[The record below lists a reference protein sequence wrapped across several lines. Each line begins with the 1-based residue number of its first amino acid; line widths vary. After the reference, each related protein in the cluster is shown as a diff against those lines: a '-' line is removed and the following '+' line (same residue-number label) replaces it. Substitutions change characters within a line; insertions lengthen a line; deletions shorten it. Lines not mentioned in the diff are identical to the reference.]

1 MSGWTLI
8 RTLSILFVLA
18 VVTFFGPARA
28 AESKAVPRTVLALV
42 DLREE
47 EKIRLTRVHSMAEM
61 PLNHLGLT
69 VAYWNVA
76 DGLPDLSRYPDLRG
90 VITWFAGE
98 PFEDTRAYIAWT
110 AAAMDQGVRFAVL
123 GQPGVRAGRAGQAV
137 PLAMANRFFGR
148 FGLRDDDGYS
158 DLTYRSRPVVAD
170 AMIGYERPL
179 IGVLPGYPLFRKV
192 DGRFTSHLVMRRGGD
207 ETTDSHLVVTGP
219 TGGLVTEG
227 YARHHD
233 PEINRKL
240 WIINPFEFFRAAFAT
255 DDLPKPDVTTVS
267 GRRIYFSHIDGD
279 GWRNQTEVEPYNK
292 DKVLAADVVRREAI
306 EPFPDLPVSVAPI
319 GGDIDP
325 AWKGTPELVA
335 GAKRLF
341 ALPQV
346 EPASHTWTHPFQW
359 AFFKDYTPQK
369 EAVFEEHGGAP
380 KRGVMDRLFGRNKAD
395 TTYEAAGEVADI
407 GRYSV
412 PRAYLQEPFDLD
424 KEIGG
429 SLAYFTKLA
438 PAGKTAALVQWSGDT
453 SPFEAAITETRKA
466 GARNMNG
473 GDARFD
479 ADYPSITTVP
489 PVGLPV
495 GAERQIYSG
504 NSNENTYTDLW
515 TNRFFG
521 FQNLINTVRNTESPV
536 RLKPFNIYYHMYS
549 GQKPASVNAL
559 RKNLNAAREAEIAPI
574 MASAYAALAE
584 GFYTARFVPD
594 GERRW
599 RIVGRGDLATVR
611 FDRASFTGVDVARS
625 VGVLGQR
632 HHQGSL
638 YVALDPAV
646 AEPVVALTDVERAD
660 IDPPASKPY
669 LVQGRWVFR
678 GLGTDGAGFR
688 VAAQGFG
695 KGEMA
700 WHMPALGRYA
710 ITAERGGAVLWRGE
724 AETGAD
730 RRLSVTVETSAI
742 EPLTLRVQPVAR

>member
-1 MSGWTLI
+1 VSARTLI
-8 RTLSILFVLA
+8 RILSTLLVLA
-18 VVTFFGPARA
+18 AVTFLGSARA
-28 AESKAVPRTVLALV
+28 AEPKPVPRTVLALV

-47 EKIRLTRVHSMAEM
+47 EKIRLTRIHSMAEM
-61 PLNHLGLT
+61 PLNHLGLDVT
-69 VAYWNVA
+69 YWNVA

-90 VITWFAGE
+90 VVTWFAGE
-98 PFEDTRAYIAWT
+98 PFEDPRAYLAW
-110 AAAMDQGVRFAVL
+110 ASAAMDKGVRFAVL
-123 GQPGVRAGRAGQAV
+123 GQSGMRATRSGQAM
-137 PLAMANRFFGR
+137 PLAVVNRFFGR

-158 DLTYRSRPVVAD
+158 DLTYRSRPVLAD

-179 IGVLPGYPLFRKV
+179 VGVLPGYPLFRKA

-207 ETTDSHLVVTGP
+207 ETTDSHLVVTGL
-219 TGGLVTEG
+219 TGGFAAEG
-227 YARHHD
+227 YVRHHD
-233 PEINRKL
+233 PELNRRL
-240 WIINPFEFFRAAFAT
+240 WIIDPFAFFRTVFAT
-255 DDLPKPDVTTVS
+255 DDLPKPDVTTIS

-306 EPFPDLPVSVAPI
+306 EPFPDLPVTVAPI
-319 GGDIDP
+319 GGDLDP
-325 AWKGTPELVA
+325 AWKGTPEA
-335 GAKRLF
+335 IASARRLF

-369 EAVFEEHGGAP
+369 EAVFGEHSGNGP
-380 KRGVMDRLFGRNKAD
+380 KRGVMDRLLRRNKPDAA
-395 TTYEAAGEVADI
+395 YEVAGEADI

-424 KEIGG
+424 QEIGG
-429 SLAYFTKLA
+429 ALDYFTKMA
-438 PAGKTAALVQWSGDT
+438 PEGKRATLVQWSGDT
-453 SPFEAAITETRKA
+453 SPFEAAIVATRKA

-473 GDARFD
+473 GDNRFD
-479 ADYPSITTVP
+479 AEYPSITTVP

-521 FQNLINTVRNTESPV
+521 FQNLIHTVRNTESPL
-536 RLKPFNIYYHMYS
+536 RLKPFNVYYHMYS
-549 GQKPASVNAL
+549 GQKPASINAL
-559 RKNLNAAREAEIAPI
+559 RKNLIAAREAEIAPV

-584 GFYTARFVPD
+584 GFYTARFFPE

-599 RIVGRGDLATVR
+599 RVKDRGDLATLR
-611 FDRASFTGVDVARS
+611 FDGASFTGVDFARS

-646 AEPVVALTDVERAD
+646 AEPMVALTDVERAD
-660 IDPPASKPY
+660 ADPAAARPY
-669 LVQGRWVFR
+669 LVHGRWVFQ
-678 GLGTDGAGFR
+678 GLATDDAGFR
-688 VAAQGFG
+688 VGAQGFG
-695 KGEMA
+695 KGEMV
-700 WHMPALGRYA
+700 WHMPAPGRYA
-710 ITAERGGAVLWRGE
+710 VTAERGGAVLWRGE
-724 AETGAD
+724 TEARAD
-730 RRLSVTVETSAI
+730 GRLSVTVDASAVQ
-742 EPLTLRVQPVAR
+742 PLTLRVQPVAR